1 SVETPYGF
9 HLDLDF
15 LKYVDDIEKGNTI
28 KRISVRRKAK
38 QAKFSTLPRNFGLP
52 EPGPR
57 PAPPPPGPAEP
68 PDASLKTGP
77 AVPLLP
83 PRGSVQLPGDGRA
96 GRLCGAELRVATEEA
111 GGRGRPQLLRA
122 SSMPVA
128 LPWNRGSDEAG
139 PTAAPARL
147 PVLPPLRDEARVSE
161 GAFGPAPGLPGALGH
176 PPPPPPPP
184 QPRGREAEEPMPA
197 VPERG
202 WQGADHPPGEEEE
215 AGDGHDDSLP
225 PEASPPQDRLT
236 GAEGPG
242 EDAVGPGPEAE
253 ARLGG
258 LFPSPPPLP
267 SPTLE
272 NQLLPEIELNIREL
286 PPPPPPPGKT
296 CEEEGTGSVA
306 ALKERV
312 AELERELARRTEA
325 LERAGAALRLRAE
338 EVAAG
343 EGGTGRPEG
352 RNGRGGVRDV
362 GDTEPGGPR
371 GRGLRDATTNTG
383 PLDGGPVRESRDK
396 AVHVRFPVAE
406 GPPGGPQ
413 TGEEDVGLGVVGPRR
428 AEEGGPASGAGGESP
443 ETLPPGPEANAES
456 PASPPRYL
464 LTELKIEE
472 GAADG
477 QSQEQS
483 PGGRWKDGPTAEVGG
498 PGPGPDPA
506 SSSSSSSE
514 GAPLGR
520 PEGGG
525 REEPRPDGGT
535 PADATLGQYVKKIQE
550 LLQEQWLCLQHG
562 YPELASAI
570 KQPASKLSSIQNQL
584 VNSLNLL
591 LSAYS
596 NQAPAPA
603 RDPDEDPAPD
613 RRPPEIS
620 PSPSLKSIMKK
631 KESGFP
637 PGSPGTKKNLQF
649 VGVNGGYETTSSE
662 ETSGEDSPAEGLSD
676 SEVER
681 RCEAPEGGSG
691 RDVAE
696 TARDPSETTGQQRGG
711 PGDRVAAGTPPRS
724 ERCKPSEEFLS
735 GCRLLSRHL
744 SDLKTSVDPLVRQ
757 SYDAVCQEWFRV
769 SGRKSSSPAAVD
781 AYLEGCRAVRPE
793 ALEML
798 VNLADGN
805 GNTAL
810 HYSVSHSNFAVVK
823 RLLETGVCHVDL
835 QNRAGYTAVM
845 ITPLAAAETEE
856 DVAVVLRLLREGD
869 VNIRASQGGQTALM
883 LGVSHDRGDMVTALL
898 TCHAD
903 VNLQD
908 HAGTS
913 ALMLAARHG
922 NADMAKILL
931 AHPGCDASL
940 TDKVARGMQTLRVS
954 SEHPSVLTMA
964 RIHSLIIIINKNNNN
979 NGIC

>member
-1 SVETPYGF
+1 MGY
-9 HLDLDF
+9 
-15 LKYVDDIEKGNTI
+15 K
-28 KRISVRRKAK
+28 
-38 QAKFSTLPRNFGLP
+38 
-52 EPGPR
+52 
-57 PAPPPPGPAEP
+57 
-68 PDASLKTGP
+68 
-77 AVPLLP
+77 
-83 PRGSVQLPGDGRA
+83 
-96 GRLCGAELRVATEEA
+96 
-111 GGRGRPQLLRA
+111 
-122 SSMPVA
+122 
-128 LPWNRGSDEAG
+128 
-139 PTAAPARL
+139 
-147 PVLPPLRDEARVSE
+147 
-161 GAFGPAPGLPGALGH
+161 
-176 PPPPPPPP
+176 
-184 QPRGREAEEPMPA
+184 
-197 VPERG
+197 
-202 WQGADHPPGEEEE
+202 
-215 AGDGHDDSLP
+215 
-225 PEASPPQDRLT
+225 ASPPQDRLT

-296 CEEEGTGSVA
+296 CAQSPDPCPPQAPSGLDPSRQEEEGTGSVA

-483 PGGRWKDGPTAEVGG
+483 PGGRWKDGPTA
-498 PGPGPDPA
+498 
-506 SSSSSSSE
+506 E

-823 RLLETGVCHVDL
+823 RLLETG
-835 QNRAGYTAVM
+835 R
-845 ITPLAAAETEE
+845 
-856 DVAVVLRLLREGD
+856 
-869 VNIRASQGGQTALM
+869 
-883 LGVSHDRGDMVTALL
+883 
-898 TCHAD
+898 
-903 VNLQD
+903 
-908 HAGTS
+908 
-913 ALMLAARHG
+913 
-922 NADMAKILL
+922 
-931 AHPGCDASL
+931 
-940 TDKVARGMQTLRVS
+940 
-954 SEHPSVLTMA
+954 
-964 RIHSLIIIINKNNNN
+964 
-979 NGIC
+979 